1 MTEQQ
6 LKRLHELRDYAREQ
20 REKLGYGRPGYDKT
34 EVDKWT
40 NVLTWVILIE
50 ESQ

>member
-6 LKRLHELRDYAREQ
+6 LMRLHQLREYAREQ
-20 REKLGYGRPGYDKT
+20 RDALGYGYPGYDKV

-40 NVLTWVILIE
+40 NVLAWIILIE
-50 ESQ
+50 EDG